1 MKFTVYM
8 LASLVAFALS
18 GALEAAELTVRVS
31 GIRSAA
37 GGIRLALFDD
47 AENYLKTGRAQVV
60 AAAQGTIVARFKDLP
75 AGSYALAVHHDEN
88 ANGKMEKTLFGFP
101 TEGFGFSNDAK
112 ALFGPPSFS
121 QSAFALGDGQTT
133 VDVRLSY

>member
-1 MKFTVYM
+1 MKIPIYM
-8 LASLVAFALS
+8 FVSLVAFALS
-18 GALEAAELTVRVS
+18 GTLEAAELTVRVS

-47 AENYLKTGRAQVV
+47 AGSYLKTGRSRVV

-88 ANGKMEKTLFGFP
+88 ANGKMEKNLLGIP
-101 TEGFGFSNDAK
+101 TEGYGFSNDAK
-112 ALFGPPSFS
+112 ALFGPPPFS